1 MRTTPEPE
9 ACHSHSL
16 FSRAQWTPRKAACLL
31 SHPDLQQA
39 PDTLRALRQSPD
51 ACPSGSAQLLQRC
64 HRPEPAGP
72 PWESAGVC
80 VEDG

>member
-51 ACPSGSAQLLQRC
+51 ACPSGSEHSC
-64 HRPEPAGP
+64 C
-72 PWESAGVC
+72 SAAIALSPQALPGSQQASA
-80 VEDG
+80 